1 MNDYA
6 FPKLTFGINPLL
18 AAAVLAALPLP
29 ACLAQVGAAQ
39 SSTPSLP
46 ANAPYVATMTFDV
59 ASIHESRPGPE
70 MHLVGGS
77 FAARSSNLKLENV
90 DLFWLLSIG
99 YGVDYHQISGQP
111 DWAGRTT
118 FNVQAKSDAAA
129 NEKMATLDNDQV
141 KLEQQHMVQALLAE
155 RFNLKVHWSTQ
166 EGDIYNLVLTKGGS
180 KLRPAGSMAPPPEE
194 LKWLGDSKTPPPI
207 HQQGDGRLGYEFYGH
222 DCPIEDL
229 AHMIGS
235 MMHREVVNKTGLTG
249 EFDFHI
255 QYHGTIPRENRDE
268 DPTVWPPLTDALEDQ
283 LGLKLAAGKG
293 PVRLLVVDHVD
304 KPSPN

>member
-77 FAARSSNLKLENV
+77 FAAHSGNLKLENV

-111 DWAGRTT
+111 DWAARTT

-129 NEKMATLDNDQV
+129 DEKMATLDNDQV

-194 LKWLGDSKTPPPI
+194 LKWLGDSKTPPPL
-207 HQQGDGRLGYEFYGH
+207 HQQGNGRRGYEFYGH
-222 DCPIEDL
+222 DCPIDAL
-229 AHMIGS
+229 TKMIGS
-235 MMHREVVNKTGLTG
+235 MMNREVVNQTGLTG
-249 EFDFHI
+249 KFDFHI
-255 QYHGTIPRENRDE
+255 QYHGDTPRDNRNE

-283 LGLKLAAGKG
+283 LGLKLEPRKG
-293 PVRLLVVDHVD
+293 MVRLLVVDHVEL
-304 KPSPN
+304 PSEN

>member
-18 AAAVLAALPLP
+18 AAAILAALPLP

-59 ASIHESRPGPE
+59 TSIHESRPGPE
-70 MHLVGGS
+70 MHFVGGS
-77 FAARSSNLKLENV
+77 FAAHSGNLTLENV

-99 YGVDYHQISGQP
+99 YGVDYHQISGKP

-118 FNVQAKSDAAA
+118 FNVQAKSDDAA

-141 KLEQQHMVQALLAE
+141 KLEQQHMMQALLAE

-166 EGDIYNLVLTKGGS
+166 EGDIYRAIRGETYLQGQ
-180 KLRPAGSMAPPPEE
+180 EE
-194 LKWLGDSKTPPPI
+194 RAADS
-207 HQQGDGRLGYEFYGH
+207 
-222 DCPIEDL
+222 
-229 AHMIGS
+229 
-235 MMHREVVNKTGLTG
+235 
-249 EFDFHI
+249 
-255 QYHGTIPRENRDE
+255 
-268 DPTVWPPLTDALEDQ
+268 
-283 LGLKLAAGKG
+283 
-293 PVRLLVVDHVD
+293 
-304 KPSPN
+304 

>member
-18 AAAVLAALPLP
+18 AAAILAALPLP

-46 ANAPYVATMTFDV
+46 ANAPYVATMTFDA

-70 MHLVGGS
+70 MHFVGGS
-77 FAARSSNLKLENV
+77 FAAHSGNLTLENV

-118 FNVQAKSDAAA
+118 FNVQAKSDASA
-129 NEKMATLDNDQV
+129 NEKMATLDNDLV

-166 EGDIYNLVLTKGGS
+166 GGDIYNLVLTKGGS

-194 LKWLGDSKTPPPI
+194 LKWLGDSKTPPPM
-207 HQQGDGRLGYEFYGH
+207 HQQGDGRRGYEFYGH
-222 DCPIEDL
+222 DCPIDSL
-229 AHMIGS
+229 TKMIGS
-235 MMHREVVNKTGLTG
+235 MMNREVANQTGLTG
-249 EFDFHI
+249 KFDFHI
-255 QYHGTIPRENRDE
+255 QYHGNTPRDNRNE

>member
-1 MNDYA
+1 MR
-6 FPKLTFGINPLL
+6 LLLL
-18 AAAVLAALPLP
+18 AGVMGFALSGFAQATATPAA
-29 ACLAQVGAAQ
+29 GADGA
-39 SSTPSLP
+39 SGV
-46 ANAPYVATMTFDV
+46 AYVPTMTFDV

-77 FAARSSNLKLENV
+77 FAAHSGNLKLENV

-111 DWAGRTT
+111 DWAARTT

-129 NEKMATLDNDQV
+129 DEKMATLDNDQV

-207 HQQGDGRLGYEFYGH
+207 HQQGDGRRGYEFYGH
-222 DCPIEDL
+222 DCPIDAL
-229 AHMIGS
+229 TKMIGS
-235 MMHREVVNKTGLTG
+235 MMNREVVNQTGLTG
-249 EFDFHI
+249 KFDFHI
-255 QYHGTIPRENRDE
+255 QYHGDTPRDNRNE

-283 LGLKLAAGKG
+283 LGLKLEPRKG
-293 PVRLLVVDHVD
+293 MVRLLVVDHVEL
-304 KPSPN
+304 PSEN